1 MKTIFIKAERV
12 FLRLLPLALLAV
24 TPFLASCSDDDDDNG
39 SAQMVINKVFLEN
52 ASAEDS
58 VYDREVSFAR
68 LGQLIRLEGSGFT
81 GLKHIYI
88 NGYDTYFNNALMTD
102 NNVWVTLNANTP
114 VANANPDVRNTIQL
128 VKDNATYTYQ
138 FTIRASSPSVTSVDN
153 TLPQP
158 GEKVT
163 VYGSNLQETTHL
175 TLPGGVEVTDG
186 ITSDEDGKWY
196 SFTMPSGVTK
206 SGSITSQGANGTAV
220 TPAYFNNNDCYIIN
234 FDGKGTLGGW
244 SATYKSEDLVDDP
257 LNTGR
262 GKVVQLV
269 PQSVLDGDNGG
280 IKAGANALLW
290 ATAGNDGPD
299 DDWTRMLSYIPA
311 TTPLDS
317 VALQF
322 DVYVPGS
329 WTGTGQLEFSL
340 QNNLSNYGFGSGGT
354 KYNKDYMTQAY
365 VWVPW
370 MDPETG
376 ATSAFTTGRRW
387 QTITIPLSKFGR
399 YTNKDGKY
407 TFQNVVDDRN
417 AGSYRNF
424 VFLLVNSD
432 IEYDDDVT
440 YAASLF
446 NLKVYIDNLRI
457 VPTTGVTVSDF

>member
-1 MKTIFIKAERV
+1 
-12 FLRLLPLALLAV
+12 
-24 TPFLASCSDDDDDNG
+24 
-39 SAQMVINKVFLEN
+39 
-52 ASAEDS
+52 
-58 VYDREVSFAR
+58 
-68 LGQLIRLEGSGFT
+68 
-81 GLKHIYI
+81 
-88 NGYDTYFNNALMTD
+88 
-102 NNVWVTLNANTP
+102 
-114 VANANPDVRNTIQL
+114 
-128 VKDNATYTYQ
+128 
-138 FTIRASSPSVTSVDN
+138 
-153 TLPQP
+153 
-158 GEKVT
+158 
-163 VYGSNLQETTHL
+163 
-175 TLPGGVEVTDG
+175 
-186 ITSDEDGKWY
+186 
-196 SFTMPSGVTK
+196 
-206 SGSITSQGANGTAV
+206 
-220 TPAYFNNNDCYIIN
+220 
-234 FDGKGTLGGW
+234 
-244 SATYKSEDLVDDP
+244 
-257 LNTGR
+257 
-262 GKVVQLV
+262 
-269 PQSVLDGDNGG
+269 
-280 IKAGANALLW
+280 
-290 ATAGNDGPD
+290 
-299 DDWTRMLSYIPA
+299 MLSYIPA

-376 ATSAFTTGRRW
+376 AASAFTTGRRW